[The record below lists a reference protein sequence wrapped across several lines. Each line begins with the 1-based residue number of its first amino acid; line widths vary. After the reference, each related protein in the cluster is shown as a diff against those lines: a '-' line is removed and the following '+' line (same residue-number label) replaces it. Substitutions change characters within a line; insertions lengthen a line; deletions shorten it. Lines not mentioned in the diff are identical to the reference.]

1 MKAGSALMLILA
13 APALVHAAHGG
24 FGEAHRRQV
33 AHVHALEER
42 QILRPILGGGNDTVS
57 CSAYMQSDWQARE
70 GYDHHLNKW
79 MPHLCLTLWLEI
91 YNVWWTWDSTWSH
104 CYNGLPGQS

>member
-13 APALVHAAHGG
+13 APALANAAHGG

-33 AHVHALEER
+33 AHVHAQEQR

-57 CSAYMQSDWQARE
+57 SFANVQSGWQA
-70 GYDHHLNKW
+70 
-79 MPHLCLTLWLEI
+79 
-91 YNVWWTWDSTWSH
+91 
-104 CYNGLPGQS
+104 

>member
-1 MKAGSALMLILA
+1 MLILA
-13 APALVHAAHGG
+13 APALAHAAHGG

-57 CSAYMQSDWQARE
+57 CSANVQIVWQAQE
-70 GYDHHLNKW
+70 NYDDHLNVW
-79 MPHLCLTLWLEI
+79 ILHLCLPLSLAI
-91 YNVWWTWDSTWSH
+91 DNV
-104 CYNGLPGQS
+104 